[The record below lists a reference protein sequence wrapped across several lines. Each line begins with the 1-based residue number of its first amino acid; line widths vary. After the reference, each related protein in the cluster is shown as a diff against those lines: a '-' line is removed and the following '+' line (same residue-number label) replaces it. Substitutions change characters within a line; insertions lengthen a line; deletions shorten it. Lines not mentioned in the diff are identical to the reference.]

1 MATLVPT
8 NVPGEFAIPALGA
21 KIALKDWEEK
31 DIYDTIAIGGGAQL
45 VNDVDTLEFY
55 TNVQGKR
62 RIDTNLKKNSA
73 TPARHEIIVLKPG
86 FFVKPKWGTATAELA
101 DQLAFYEE
109 GVYELVKNEKPQ
121 VTESHLW
128 RMATGY
134 GFVAYGVDFGAPG
147 VTVAPGSLGVAS
159 PAAIPPLLVPFTIG
173 PEDDFAV
180 TVRYQNSQA
189 GVAAAAVGAPA
200 HVSHTLA
207 QTTACMAVLHGFV
220 KSPGTK

>member
-8 NVPGEFAIPALGA
+8 DKPGEFAIPALGT

-45 VNDVDTLEFY
+45 AGVVDLLEFF

-62 RIDTNLKKNSA
+62 RVDTNLRRNAA

-86 FFVKPKWGTATAELA
+86 IFCKPKWGTATAELA
-101 DQLAFYEE
+101 DQMAIYEE

-121 VTESHLW
+121 VTETHLW
-128 RMATGY
+128 RLATGY
-134 GFVAYGVDFGAPG
+134 GFVGYGIDFAAPG
-147 VTVAPGSLGVAS
+147 VVVAPGSLGVAS

-173 PEDDFAV
+173 PDDDFSV
-180 TVRYQNSQA
+180 TVQYQASLA
-189 GVAAAAVGAPA
+189 GVAFGAVAAPA
-200 HVSHTLA
+200 FVSHTLA
-207 QTTACMAVLHGFV
+207 QTTAVMAVLHGFV